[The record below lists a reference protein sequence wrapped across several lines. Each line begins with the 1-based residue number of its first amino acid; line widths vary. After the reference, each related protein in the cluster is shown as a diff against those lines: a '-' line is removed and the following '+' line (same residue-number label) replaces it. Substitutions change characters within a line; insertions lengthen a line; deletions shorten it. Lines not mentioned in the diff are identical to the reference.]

1 VTRRVAE
8 KRKVDASS
16 GCRRPAML
24 ASSSYSRLSRA
35 AERSQVSTVAAGH
48 CKAEA
53 AARPG
58 LVERAHDTSA
68 GSMKMVALIG

>member
-1 VTRRVAE
+1 
-8 KRKVDASS
+8 
-16 GCRRPAML
+16 ML

-53 AARPG
+53 VAKK
-58 LVERAHDTSA
+58 AHDTSA
-68 GSMKMVALIG
+68 GSMKRWRLSATNSQKCKNIDEPK